1 MLGGLKVSV
10 GYVVLEVSVIWPSG
24 VSSELKTQ
32 CIDLNRSSANNWLC
46 NIPKEIRTDIYALP
60 CVKHIASGQL
70 LFSTGS
76 SAQCSVMT

>member
-32 CIDLNRSSANNWLC
+32 FGGYQ
-46 NIPKEIRTDIYALP
+46 NIGAI
-60 CVKHIASGQL
+60 
-70 LFSTGS
+70 
-76 SAQCSVMT
+76 